1 MKEKTMECQG
11 KREREMYI
19 YTGHKKKQ
27 QNRRKHYKK

>member
-11 KREREMYI
+11 KRERDVHI
-19 YTGHKKKQ
+19 YRTQKKQ